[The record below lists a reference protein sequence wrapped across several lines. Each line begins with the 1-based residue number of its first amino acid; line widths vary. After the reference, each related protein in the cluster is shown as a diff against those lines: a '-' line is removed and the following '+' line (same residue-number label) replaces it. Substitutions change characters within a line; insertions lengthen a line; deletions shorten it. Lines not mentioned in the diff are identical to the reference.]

1 MKLVTGAGGF
11 IGSNLVAALEAMGHK
26 IAVCDWLDAPE
37 KIRNLENR
45 RIAER
50 ISPDGLLAFMRERAG
65 EIETVFHMGAIS
77 STTETNAA
85 LINEI
90 NVTLPMQIWMWCRDN
105 EVALIYASSAA
116 TYGDGALGFH
126 DDDSLQALQ
135 RLQPLNLYGQSKNT
149 FDIWVAEQVAGGAA
163 APPHWAGLKFFNVY
177 GPNEYH
183 KGGQMS
189 VVPQIFKQ
197 ISETGRARLF
207 RSHNPNYEDGGQS
220 RDFVW
225 VGDCVEV
232 MLWLE
237 AQPTVSGVF
246 NCGTGQ
252 ARSFLDLANA
262 VFQAMGKDA
271 LIDYVPTPEAIRD
284 KYQYFTEANM
294 AKLRAAGYDR
304 SFTSL
309 ENGVG
314 RYVTEHLMLEDA
326 YL

>member
-90 NVTLPMQIWMWCRDN
+90 NVALPIQIWMWCRDN
-105 EVALIYASSAA
+105 EVPLIYASSAA
-116 TYGDGALGFH
+116 TYGDGALGFD
-126 DDDSLQALQ
+126 DDDSLQALK

-149 FDIWVAEQVAGGAA
+149 FDIWVAEQVAGRAA
-163 APPHWAGLKFFNVY
+163 APPQWAGLKFFNVY

-232 MLWLE
+232 ILWLE
-237 AQPTVSGVF
+237 GQPTVSGVF

-252 ARSFLDLANA
+252 ARSFLDLATA
-262 VFQAMGKDA
+262 VFQAMGKDV

-314 RYVTEHLMLEDA
+314 RYVTEHLMFEGS

>member
-116 TYGDGALGFH
+116 TYGDGALGFD

>member
-11 IGSNLVAALEAMGHK
+11 IGSNLVAALEANGDE
-26 IAVCDWLDAPE
+26 IAVCDWLDAE
-37 KIRNLENR
+37 DKMKNLENR

-50 ISPDGLLAFMRERAG
+50 ISPNDLLAFMFDSAG

-77 STTETNAA
+77 STTETNIA
-85 LINEI
+85 LITEV
-90 NVTLPMQIWMWCRDN
+90 NVTLPSRFGCGVEIMKLPLYMRRRRRRMAMEPWGLTMMTPSLPCRSSSRSTRM
-105 EVALIYASSAA
+105 AKAKTSLIFGWQNRWRRVLP
-116 TYGDGALGFH
+116 T
-126 DDDSLQALQ
+126 
-135 RLQPLNLYGQSKNT
+135 
-149 FDIWVAEQVAGGAA
+149 
-163 APPHWAGLKFFNVY
+163 PPQWAGLKFFNVY

-189 VVPQIFKQ
+189 VVPQVFKQ

-207 RSHNPNYEDGGQS
+207 QSHHPDYEDGGQL

-237 AQPTVSGVF
+237 AQPTVFGVF

-262 VFQAMGKDA
+262 VFQAMGKDVDSSTM
-271 LIDYVPTPEAIRD
+271 LPR
-284 KYQYFTEANM
+284 
-294 AKLRAAGYDR
+294 LRR
-304 SFTSL
+304 SGINISISPKRRWQNSGLPDMT
-309 ENGVG
+309 G
-314 RYVTEHLMLEDA
+314 RLPLSKMVSAVMLPNI
-326 YL
+326 

>member
-105 EVALIYASSAA
+105 EVALLYASSAA
-116 TYGDGALGFH
+116 TYGDGALGFD

>member
-11 IGSNLVAALEAMGHK
+11 IGSNLVAALEATGHE
-26 IAVCDWLDAPE
+26 IAVCDWLDAPQ

-45 RIAER
+45 RVAER
-50 ISPDGLLAFMRERAG
+50 ISPDGLLTFMRDRAG
-65 EIETVFHMGAIS
+65 EIETIFHMGAIS
-77 STTETNAA
+77 STTETNVA

-90 NVTLPMQIWMWCRDN
+90 NVILPEQIWMWCRDH
-105 EVALIYASSAA
+105 EVPLIYASSAA
-116 TYGDGALGFH
+116 TYGDGALGFD
-126 DDDSLQALQ
+126 DDDSVQALQ

-149 FDIWVAEQVAGGAA
+149 FDIWVAEQVAGRAA
-163 APPHWAGLKFFNVY
+163 APPQWAGLKFFNVY
-177 GPNEYH
+177 GPNESH

-189 VVPQIFKQ
+189 VVPQIFEQ
-197 ISETGRARLF
+197 ISETDRARLF
-207 RSHNPNYEDGGQS
+207 RSHNPDYEDGGQR

-237 AQPTVSGVF
+237 AHPTVSGVF
-246 NCGTGQ
+246 NCGTGH
-252 ARSFLDLANA
+252 ARSFRDLATT
-262 VFQAMGKDA
+262 VFQAMGKDV
-271 LIDYVPTPEAIRD
+271 LIDYVPTPEAIRH

-294 AKLRAAGYDR
+294 SKLRAAGYDR

-314 RYVTEHLMLEDA
+314 RYVTDHLMLEDA
-326 YL
+326 HL